1 MNGISPR
8 RQLYEDSVIVTKIYR
23 RMNVRVRYLF
33 PFLLLAG
40 GLFAACQQ
48 NHVPDPGST
57 TYQDVVSSFYTGVA
71 AIQVGENFRAE
82 GRLAEATEQ
91 APGEPAAW
99 ANLGVLALRQ
109 QQYDNA
115 ADHLGRARALVPENS
130 TIQYLSGVLERERG
144 QLEQAIDYFRSALAD
159 DSTHHRARF
168 ALAQTL
174 EQQGAG
180 ATTDEALQLMGRLH
194 QQLPANLAVLLERAR
209 LAAKQGQPG
218 VLQETLDRLAPMS
231 DAWPATVADQFDSV
245 QDAVDQSDLQDA
257 ATQIAFLTN
266 EVKRLPAYQADR
278 SAVQP
283 PPGQVGEL
291 ITQFLR
297 MPTPQPQPAPPD
309 SALQFARDSLSIPD
323 GSWDW
328 VGHISLTNEGPPDV
342 MVANGRSVWIQTG
355 FQRSETVSFPG
366 GASNTAP
373 NRHGV
378 AALDYDYDFRMD
390 LALAGRGGVRLYRQ
404 TSQSTF
410 EDETEEA
417 LPAAVRN
424 RPYVGAWTADLDME
438 GDLDLVLAPPSGAPV
453 ILRNDGDGTFSTQRL
468 FPAIDRLRQFSW
480 ADLDADGDPDAI
492 LLDASGQLQVLTNRR
507 QADPRFA
514 SRALPDTLGTVI
526 SQAPGDVNSD
536 GTLDLVALQAD
547 GTLVRLT
554 SQDDGSWSTAAL
566 TRWSDLPSGATP
578 ETARLFVKD
587 FDNNGALDVL
597 ASTSSQSQLWIGDE
611 SGTLDPLPAP
621 IDGYAFSA
629 ADVRGEGRLDLLA
642 LADGTPARLT
652 NVGSLGYQS
661 KTIRPR
667 AARVQ
672 GDRRINPFGI
682 GGEIELRTGL
692 LFQKQII
699 DDPIVHFGLGA
710 NQAADVARII
720 WPNGTVQAEFDLLS
734 TQTALTRQRLK
745 GSCPWVYTHDGDS
758 LRFVTDFLWRTA
770 LGLRINAQGAAKV
783 IHSEDRIKI
792 DGDALAERDGYYD
805 IRITGELWETHFFD
819 HVSLMAVDHPADT
832 EIFVDERF
840 VVPPSVPPI
849 RTTSALQPIA
859 SAHDH
864 EGRDVTEQVR
874 ARDGKHLDTF
884 ALGTHQGLA
893 EEHFVEVDLGASVPT
908 DGPLWLVASGWVYP
922 TDSSIN
928 LAIAQGDHPRPQSL
942 QLEVPD
948 GQGGWTVV
956 KDDLGFPAG
965 KTKTMLIDLS
975 DVFEPGMPH
984 RVRLRTNME
993 IYWDRLAWATGR
1005 PDTETQTHRID
1016 AETADLRYRGFSAVR
1031 QDSRR
1036 DPEIPVYDSLAATS
1050 QIWRDLV
1057 GYYTRFGD
1065 VRELTQ
1071 QTDDRYV
1078 IMNAGDELRFRFPAP
1093 PPPPDGW
1100 TRDFVLVGDGWV
1112 KDGDYNTGYST
1123 TVRPLPYHGQ
1133 TDYDQPPGRLEDD
1146 PVYQRHKE
1154 DWKTYHTRYV
1164 TPRDFQRALAPLN
1177 RQQ

>member
-1 MNGISPR
+1 M
-8 RQLYEDSVIVTKIYR
+8 KIYR
-23 RMNVRVRYLF
+23 RMNVRLRYLF
-33 PFLLLAG
+33 PFVLLAG
-40 GLFAACQQ
+40 GLLAACQQ
-48 NHVPDPGST
+48 NHVPDPGSP
-57 TYQDVVSSFYTGVA
+57 TYRDVVSSFYTGVV

-82 GRLAEATEQ
+82 GRLTEVTEQ

-99 ANLGVLALRQ
+99 ANLGVLSLRQ
-109 QQYDNA
+109 QQYEDA
-115 ADHLGRARALVPENS
+115 ADHLERARSLLPENS

-144 QLEQAIDYFRSALAD
+144 RLAQAIDYFRSAVGA
-159 DSTHHRARF
+159 DSTNHRALF

-174 EQQGAG
+174 EQQGA
-180 ATTDEALQLMGRLH
+180 AETTDEALRLMGRLH
-194 QQLPANLAVLLERAR
+194 QQLLANLAVLLERAR
-209 LAAKQGQPG
+209 LAAKQSETG
-218 VLQETLDRLAPMS
+218 VLQETLDRLAPMA
-231 DAWPATVADQFDSV
+231 DTWPAAVAEQFASV
-245 QDAVDQSDLQDA
+245 QEAVAQSDLQGA

-266 EVKRLPAYQADR
+266 EVKRLPAYQTDR

-291 ITQFLR
+291 VTRFLR
-297 MPTPQPQPAPPD
+297 MPTPRPQPAPPD
-309 SALQFARDSLSIPD
+309 SALRFERDSLSIPA

-328 VGHISLTNEGPPDV
+328 AGHISLTNEGPPDV

-366 GASNTAP
+366 GAANTPPA
-373 NRHGV
+373 RHGI
-378 AALDYDYDFRMD
+378 ASLDYDYDFRMD
-390 LALAGRGGVRLYRQ
+390 LAMAGQGGVRLHRQ

-410 EDETEEA
+410 EDESEDA

-438 GDLDLVLAPPSGAPV
+438 GDLDLVLAPTSGAPV

-468 FPAIDRLRQFSW
+468 FLDVDRLRQFAW

-492 LLDASGQLQVLTNRR
+492 TLTASGQLRVFTNQR
-507 QADPRFA
+507 QAEPRFA
-514 SRALPDTLGTVI
+514 DRALPDTLGPVL
-526 SQAPGDVNSD
+526 SHAPGDVDSD
-536 GTLDLVALQAD
+536 GTLDLVALLED

-554 SQDDGSWSTAAL
+554 SQDDDSWTATTL
-566 TRWSDLPSGATP
+566 TRWSDLPAGATP
-578 ETARLFVKD
+578 ETTRLFVKD

-597 ASTSSQSQLWIGDE
+597 TSAPEQGQLWIGDE
-611 SGTLDPLPAP
+611 AGVLEPLPAP

-652 NVGSLGYQS
+652 NLGSLGYQS

-699 DDPIVHFGLGA
+699 DDPIVHFGLGE

-745 GSCPWVYTHDGDS
+745 GSCPWVYTHNGEGVQ
-758 LRFVTDFLWRTA
+758 FVTDFLWRTA
-770 LGLRINAQGAAKV
+770 LGLRINAQGTAKV

-792 DGDALAERDGYYD
+792 DGDALAEHDGYYD
-805 IRITGELWETHFFD
+805 VRITGELWETHFFD
-819 HVSLMAVDHPADT
+819 HVSLMTVDHPGDT

-840 VVPPSVPPI
+840 TVPPSVPPI
-849 RTTSALQPIA
+849 RTTSALQSIA

-864 EGRDVTEQVR
+864 VGRDVTDRVR
-874 ARDGKHLDTF
+874 ERDGQRLDTF
-884 ALGTHQGLA
+884 ALGTHQGLT
-893 EEHFVEVDLGASVPT
+893 EEHFVEVDLGENVPA
-908 DGPLWLVASGWVYP
+908 DRPLWLVASGWVYP

-928 LAIAQGDHPRPQSL
+928 LAIAQGDHPVPQSL

-948 GQGGWTVV
+948 GNGGWTVV
-956 KDDLGFPAG
+956 RDDLGFPAG
-965 KTKTMLIDLS
+965 KTKTMLIDLTG
-975 DVFEPGMPH
+975 VFEPGMPH
-984 RVRLRTNME
+984 RIRLRTNME
-993 IYWDRLAWATGR
+993 IYWDRLAWATGQ
-1005 PDTETQTHRID
+1005 PDADTQTHRID
-1016 AETADLRYRGFSAVR
+1016 AETAKLRYRGFSAVR
-1031 QDSRR
+1031 QESRR

-1050 QIWRDLV
+1050 QIWRDLE
-1057 GYYTRFGD
+1057 GYHTRFGD

-1164 TPRDFQRALAPLN
+1164 TPRSFQHALAPIN
-1177 RQQ
+1177 R